1 MLAAINCV
9 KKRLKIVKKDLEVKK
24 KVVPL
29 HSHLKNGWLLRLRV
43 LIKTGAEK

>member
-1 MLAAINCV
+1 MLAVINCV

-29 HSHLKNGWLLRLRV
+29 HSHFEKRV
-43 LIKTGAEK
+43 AVKAKSSYKDWR